1 MFALLTYLLTYLITC
16 LINYL
21 RRACLICN
29 SNGLFIVKYR
39 RLLLPRVRQF
49 PSASPR
55 RDARWNCNINM
66 WQQKFCYQRQM
77 LYLYLCLP
85 LGVQAKQLVM
95 AAFQGQLRRSL
106 GARLVFRD
114 QDYHPAVRVS
124 PGPDELLN
132 SHICRNWRSLK
143 VAKKLSHWAVPA
155 TQSDNIGPDEL
166 VNCHVGGNW
175 WSLKSRH

>member
-1 MFALLTYLLTYLITC
+1 
-16 LINYL
+16 
-21 RRACLICN
+21 
-29 SNGLFIVKYR
+29 
-39 RLLLPRVRQF
+39 
-49 PSASPR
+49 
-55 RDARWNCNINM
+55 
-66 WQQKFCYQRQM
+66 M

-114 QDYHPAVRVS
+114 QDYYPAVRVS

-143 VAKKLSHWAVPA
+143 SHTNQVPA
-155 TQSDNIGPDEL
+155 SQSHLIVKIYCCILYTYEFIITKLFDAGSDCSLTENKVYIDQQRLPCCNYTNPCIVKL
-166 VNCHVGGNW
+166 KINFVWTKKISVN
-175 WSLKSRH
+175 SL